1 MSQILMVF
9 RRGGRIQDDDPNSV
23 FGGRVGDVYKL
34 GSSSGTDSMP
44 SSSSRTGKKKGD
56 MANLLEEMKVSII
69 HPSIYTGYIEGDV
82 INIWPW
88 WC

>member
-1 MSQILMVF
+1 MVF

-34 GSSSGTDSMP
+34 GSSSGTDSGP
-44 SSSSRTGKKKGD
+44 SSNSRTGKKKKGD

-69 HPSIYTGYIEGDV
+69 HPSIYTGYIEGD
-82 INIWPW
+82 IFKI
-88 WC
+88 